1 MASTLSKTLELIE
14 TTPLSDK
21 DCGGG
26 TINANS
32 INTKLINMD
41 HSTKITEG
49 CIGRFVGQ
57 PYDMGWGRLYGG
69 HLLAQACDSAW
80 KTVEGNKLLHSLQG
94 YFLRVGS
101 VRFPIEYVVY
111 NLREGKSI
119 SHRRVEVFQN
129 GHLLFHLTASFA
141 PSLIP
146 KGLSHQIVQ
155 PASLPPDM
163 CRTEQEMMLEYW
175 NQLSEEEQKKA
186 PKTLYRRIFEPQPFD
201 IRPIYPENF
210 LAPNKNTP
218 LREMWIRTNQDVI
231 TSPKENGIEQEK
243 VEQEKN
249 NNTFVLD
256 SMQKHILL
264 ALYAS
269 DFPLLGTALQQHGR
283 SVLTS
288 KIRIASLDHNFWIHR
303 PFQIDDWLLFRIE
316 SPISANGRALVQG
329 SFFTKDG
336 QQVATCVQEG
346 WIKI

>member
-14 TTPLSDK
+14 TSLLTKPACDGASF
-21 DCGGG
+21 
-26 TINANS
+26 NP
-32 INTKLINMD
+32 KLINMD
-41 HSTKITEG
+41 HSKKITEG
-49 CIGRFVGQ
+49 CMGRFVGQ

-146 KGLSHQIVQ
+146 KGLSHQMVQ
-155 PASLPPDM
+155 PASLPPEM

-175 NQLSEEEQKKA
+175 NQLSEEEKSQA
-186 PKTLYRRIFEPQPFD
+186 PRTLYRRIFEPQPFD

-210 LAPNKNTP
+210 LSPNKNTP
-218 LREMWIRTNQDVI
+218 LREMWIRANQDIVGSQKENSIEQGKIETNQ
-231 TSPKENGIEQEK
+231 SHLNM
-243 VEQEKN
+243 
-249 NNTFVLD
+249 LD

-336 QQVATCVQEG
+336 HQVATCVQEG

>member
-1 MASTLSKTLELIE
+1 
-14 TTPLSDK
+14 
-21 DCGGG
+21 
-26 TINANS
+26 
-32 INTKLINMD
+32 
-41 HSTKITEG
+41 
-49 CIGRFVGQ
+49 
-57 PYDMGWGRLYGG
+57 MGWGRLYGG

-186 PKTLYRRIFEPQPFD
+186 PKRCIDGSLNHSPLIFVPSILRIFLLP
-201 IRPIYPENF
+201 IR
-210 LAPNKNTP
+210 
-218 LREMWIRTNQDVI
+218 
-231 TSPKENGIEQEK
+231 
-243 VEQEKN
+243 
-249 NNTFVLD
+249 
-256 SMQKHILL
+256 ILL
-264 ALYAS
+264 FEKCGY
-269 DFPLLGTALQQHGR
+269 
-283 SVLTS
+283 V
-288 KIRIASLDHNFWIHR
+288 
-303 PFQIDDWLLFRIE
+303 
-316 SPISANGRALVQG
+316 PIK
-329 SFFTKDG
+329 T
-336 QQVATCVQEG
+336 
-346 WIKI
+346 